1 MVEFRKGQKSKLS
14 DLTAGT
20 DLYVGVQ
27 LDSPG
32 LTFDIAC
39 FGLDASERLSD
50 DRYFIFF
57 NQPKSPEESIQLL
70 GAQAGDTESFRVTL
84 DRVPASVNKLAFTAT
99 VDGDGVMSQVASGY
113 LRIVAG
119 GQEVARYS
127 FTGRE
132 FSTERAVMIADLYKK
147 DVWRFSAVGQ
157 GFDGGLRALLENFG
171 GEVAEDEPEPAPK
184 PVPVPPGGAPG
195 FAPPSGGPPQHQ
207 PAPSFGPPG
216 GGPPPAPQPV
226 GTMPIAGGPPQ
237 PPLGGPPPQYQQGP
251 GTPAHGAPGG
261 YPPPPGP
268 PQPPYQQGPGTPP
281 HGAPGGYPPPPGPPQ
296 YQQGPGTP
304 PHGAPGGYPPP
315 PGPPQPPYQQG
326 PGTPPHGA
334 PGGYPPPPGPP
345 GPGGY
350 PNQMPHQG
358 HMAPP
363 APPGT
368 GQPGGYPAPGPPGP
382 GGYPGPGQPGQM
394 QPTLQ
399 MPVPGGP
406 MPPGPM
412 HGGPM
417 PPGPVQGGPPGP
429 PPGVGLATPE
439 PAFQYG
445 IEQYREVPAGGR
457 WAQQNPKMVRV
468 DVSGGKVIARQG
480 VMVAYQGDVKF
491 KFQGQSLRSRFDNRQ
506 TGQSLELMRCEG
518 NGEVFLAEDAAN
530 LHLVELQGNKLFVN
544 VANVLAFDEG
554 LTIEPARVE
563 GAGIPGGALFAQT
576 FSGQGTVVVKTKGI
590 PLVLPVQG
598 PTFADSNAI
607 VAWTDMDVS
616 TTTQM
621 RLRRTAFPG
630 HSGETVNLQFRC
642 PPGTNNFIVVQPYE
656 V

>member
-20 DLYVGVQ
+20 DLYVGVR
-27 LDSPG
+27 LDAPG

-39 FGLDASERLSD
+39 FGLDAGERLSD
-50 DRYFIFF
+50 DRYFVFF

-84 DRVPASVNKLAFTAT
+84 DRVPPHVNKLAFTAT
-99 VDGDGVMSQVASGY
+99 IDGDGVMSQVGSGY

-132 FSTERAVMIADLYKK
+132 FSTERAVMIADIYKK

-171 GEVAEDEPEPAPK
+171 GEVAEDEPEQASAPA
-184 PVPVPPGGAPG
+184 PVPPGGAPG
-195 FAPPSGGPPQHQ
+195 FAPPGAGVPPQQHQ
-207 PAPSFGPPG
+207 SPPSFGPPG
-216 GGPPPAPQPV
+216 GGPPPPPPAPTPNFGPPPGAPQPV
-226 GTMPIAGGPPQ
+226 GAMPH
-237 PPLGGPPPQYQQGP
+237 GGPPPG
-251 GTPAHGAPGG
+251 HD
-261 YPPPPGP
+261 GP
-268 PQPPYQQGPGTPP
+268 PQYGGTPP
-281 HGAPGGYPPPPGPPQ
+281 QGAPGGYPPPPGPPQ
-296 YQQGPGTP
+296 YQQGLGTP

-315 PGPPQPPYQQG
+315 PGP
-326 PGTPPHGA
+326 
-334 PGGYPPPPGPP
+334 
-345 GPGGY
+345 GGY
-350 PNQMPHQG
+350 PNPNQTPHQG

-368 GQPGGYPAPGPPGP
+368 GQPGGYPPPPGPGGYPPPGPPGP
-382 GGYPGPGQPGQM
+382 GGYPGQGQPGQM

-406 MPPGPM
+406 GGPPPGQGMPPGPGM
-412 HGGPM
+412 
-417 PPGPVQGGPPGP
+417 QQ
-429 PPGVGLATPE
+429 GVGVATPE

-445 IEQYREVPAGGR
+445 IDQYREVPAGGR
-457 WAQQNPKMVRV
+457 WSQQNPKMVRV

-491 KFQGQSLRSRFDNRQ
+491 KFQGQSLRNRFDNRQ

-518 NGEVFLAEDAAN
+518 SGEVFLAEDAAH

-554 LTIEPARVE
+554 LTLEPARVE
-563 GAGIPGGALFAQT
+563 GVGIPGGALFAQT
-576 FSGQGTVVVKTKGI
+576 FTGQGTVVIKTKGI

-607 VAWTDMDVS
+607 VAWTGTQMQVS

-642 PPGTNNFIVVQPYE
+642 PPQANNFIVVQPYE